1 MTKALSARP
10 NRRMLLTTGSAAL
23 LAKALPG
30 SATAARPADMA
41 EPIINAMVRDHG
53 FQGVVI
59 LGRNGVV
66 RFARAIGSADIGNN
80 VPMAVDTPFGIAS
93 ISKRLTAVAV
103 MRLVERK
110 QLSLDAPIIT
120 YLRQYRADTGA
131 KISLR
136 HLLSN
141 SSGVPSQFLTAA
153 REDPSLLTTQLTT
166 AEAIRR
172 FASGDFI
179 FEPGARFDYALT
191 NWVLVTG
198 ILEAVMGQPYPE
210 LMRELVIR
218 PLGLA
223 ATTLDL
229 PPHAAKSYRTL
240 SPPDEWMRPR
250 LDYMAAGGGYFST
263 APDMLRF
270 GHAVYGSGFLSRAS
284 RLALTKIEVASDSYA
299 LGGRVREVAI
309 GDRKRIAA
317 WDTGNT
323 AGYRSVLGDRL
334 DGKGTVVIL
343 NNSAMS
349 QRTMDEFAD
358 ALLQVRI

>member
-1 MTKALSARP
+1 MMQELSVRP
-10 NRRMLLTTGSAAL
+10 SRRMLLAAGPAVL
-23 LAKALPG
+23 LAEALPG
-30 SATAARPADMA
+30 AVKAAPPAEAAAPLID
-41 EPIINAMVRDHG
+41 AMVRDHA

-59 LGRNGVV
+59 LGRGGAV
-66 RFARAIGSADIGNN
+66 RFARAVGSADIDNG

-110 QLSLDAPIIT
+110 RLSLDAPITT

-131 KISLR
+131 RVTLR

-141 SSGVPSQFLTAA
+141 SSGIPSQFLTAA
-153 REDPSLLTTQLTT
+153 GKDPSLLTTQLTT

-172 FASGDFI
+172 FASGDLI

-191 NWVLVTG
+191 NWVLITG
-198 ILEAVMGQPYPE
+198 ILEAATGQPYPE
-210 LMRELVIR
+210 IMLELVIK
-218 PLGLA
+218 PLGLG

-240 SPPDEWMRPR
+240 SPPTEWMRTR

-263 APDMLRF
+263 AQDMLRF
-270 GHAVYGSGFLSRAS
+270 GHAVYDSEFLSRAS
-284 RLALTKIEVASDSYA
+284 RLALTNVEVASDSYA

-309 GDRKRIAA
+309 GGRKRTAA

-334 DGKGTVVIL
+334 DGKGAVVIL

-358 ALLQVRI
+358 ALLQIGI